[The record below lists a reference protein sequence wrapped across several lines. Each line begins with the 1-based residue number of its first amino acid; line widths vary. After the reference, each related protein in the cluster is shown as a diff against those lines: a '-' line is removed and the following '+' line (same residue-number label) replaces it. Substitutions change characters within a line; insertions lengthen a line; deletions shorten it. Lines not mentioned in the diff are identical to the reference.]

1 MEDIVIEEGK
11 YIERLTKAKKRNPK
25 ARKRKIE
32 QFKKDNYGKVFCE
45 VCKEDDDVVLEVHHD
60 KVEVFNMEDSHLTK
74 LSDLRVLCS
83 NCHRRVHGYKIS
95 VEELKNKLR

>member
-1 MEDIVIEEGK
+1 
-11 YIERLTKAKKRNPK
+11 
-25 ARKRKIE
+25 
-32 QFKKDNYGKVFCE
+32 
-45 VCKEDDDVVLEVHHD
+45 
-60 KVEVFNMEDSHLTK
+60 MEDSHLTK